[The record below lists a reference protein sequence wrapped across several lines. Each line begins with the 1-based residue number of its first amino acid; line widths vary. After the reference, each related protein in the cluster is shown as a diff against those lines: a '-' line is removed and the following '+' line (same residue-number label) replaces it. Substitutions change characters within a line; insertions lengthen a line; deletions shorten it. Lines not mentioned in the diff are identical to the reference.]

1 MECSGQVNI
10 ALSRQKDIFT
20 KVVSNTHTTYTI
32 TIKIGKIRKK
42 IRMYKNTNKVKL
54 RYLYLKIKKKNK
66 ITKTLHILIHNII
79 QIYMVTMYL
88 KGILNELSYFRQMV
102 FVG

>member
-1 MECSGQVNI
+1 
-10 ALSRQKDIFT
+10 
-20 KVVSNTHTTYTI
+20 
-32 TIKIGKIRKK
+32 
-42 IRMYKNTNKVKL
+42 MYKNTNKVKL

-88 KGILNELSYFRQMV
+88 KGILNELSYFFRWYLSVKLSINMILSSELALQNV
-102 FVG
+102 VLSKKGKSYNVRRKVEYLTQLSKK